1 MHLDLTDL
9 RLFIRAADEG
19 SLTRAAQRQ
28 HLSLPAASIRIK
40 SLEKQTGQALFY
52 RQARGV
58 NLTPAG
64 EAFLHHAKGL
74 IRQVNQLQDD
84 MLEYGG
90 GLRGHVRMFA
100 NTTAV
105 SDFLPE
111 ILSPFLIA
119 NPRVNVE
126 LKEMS
131 NTDVARGVLEG
142 RADLG
147 IVSGPIEIPGL
158 ESMHFSTDRL
168 VLVVPHEHPLS
179 KSGQLPFSDTLEHNH
194 VGMHTG
200 STLHEFLNQV
210 THELGLSLKL
220 RIQVNSFD
228 AMCRLINAGV
238 GIGIVPESVAKRC
251 QQQLPIAL
259 VGLTD
264 AWSVRKRHIVFRDAA
279 KLPSYAQT
287 LVAAIVAHYPTAS
300 PPWAPPPALPPTPP
314 KSPHAQP
321 TPR

>member
-9 RLFIRAADEG
+9 RLFIRAANEG
-19 SLTRAAQRQ
+19 SFTRAAQRQ

-40 SLEKQTGQALFY
+40 SLEKQIGQALFY

-58 NLTPAG
+58 RLTAAG

-74 IRQVNQLQDD
+74 LRQVTQLQDE
-84 MLEYGG
+84 MLEYGA

-131 NTDVARGVLEG
+131 NTEVARGVLEG

-147 IVSGPIEIPGL
+147 IVSGPMEIPGL
-158 ESMHFSTDRL
+158 EAIHFSTDRL
-168 VLVVPHEHPLS
+168 VLVVPNEHRLS
-179 KSGQLPFSDTLEHNH
+179 QSRQLSFADTLEHNH

-228 AMCRLINAGV
+228 TMCRLINAGV

-251 QQQLPIAL
+251 QHQLPIAL
-259 VGLTD
+259 VELTET
-264 AWSVRKRHIVFRDAA
+264 WSVRKRHILFRDAA
-279 KLPSYAQT
+279 KLSSYAQT
-287 LVAAIVAHYPTAS
+287 LVAAIVIHYPNAS
-300 PPWAPPPALPPTPP
+300 PAPTPP
-314 KSPHAQP
+314 SA
-321 TPR
+321 